1 MAVNISIEK
10 YEPFKI
16 EQIKKNLESQSTL
29 GSPLYYEIFVDNMK
43 VVYKTNNV
51 EQFDAHEEFINED
64 TKKIRILIYSTNPN
78 APRNTKHI
86 FFLKENAEENGM
98 GLNGVEI
105 DKKITEQV
113 SRERERWDC
122 DQVRKD
128 LVSTKEKL
136 KEAQDYIETL
146 QNAVEQYKGKKLHW
160 GDVNL
165 GEFASVVLE
174 GIVRRNPQMLAK
186 LPGGVALAGVI
197 ELDNKER
204 EQTISTV
211 QHTEE
216 ASFKRKE
223 ENTSADLTEQD
234 KNYLRV
240 VKQMEEHFDQTQLMK
255 VMQIID
261 KLAQDTSNINPVAE
275 LLNIN
280 PDSQKTNNT
289 NEKV

>member
-16 EQIKKNLESQSTL
+16 EQIKKNLESQSAL

-43 VVYKTNNV
+43 VVYKTSNV

-64 TKKIRILIYSTNPN
+64 TKKIRILIYSTNPT

-86 FFLKENAEENGM
+86 FFLKDNAEESGM

-128 LVSTKEKL
+128 FVSTKEKL

-197 ELDNKER
+197 EHDNKER
-204 EQTISTV
+204 EQTIHAT
-211 QHTEE
+211 QTTEE
-216 ASFKRKE
+216 ASFKRKD
-223 ENTSADLTEQD
+223 ENISADLTEQD